1 MFTGTQAGDVSCA
14 VCEQAS
20 RDDGCGGD
28 DAVKLGEREQE
39 SDTECGDVA
48 WTGDACL
55 NLHPRG
61 EKPSALVMSFVLE
74 ENGLFMSAFVEAR
87 LQFLYFC

>member
-39 SDTECGDVA
+39 SDTECGYVA

-55 NLHPRG
+55 NSASAGGKTKCIGDGFRPRG
-61 EKPSALVMSFVLE
+61 ERALYVGIRRS
-74 ENGLFMSAFVEAR
+74 
-87 LQFLYFC
+87 

>member
-28 DAVKLGEREQE
+28 NAVELGEREQE
-39 SDTECGDVA
+39 SDAECGDVA
-48 WTGDACL
+48 WTGNACL
-55 NLHPRG
+55 NFG
-61 EKPSALVMSFVLE
+61 SAGGKNQVHW
-74 ENGLFMSAFVEAR
+74 
-87 LQFLYFC
+87 